1 MDKSR
6 SIIVGAAAV
15 LFLLVGWVLTSIAP
29 SFEIAWILALLLLT
43 VFLFSFEIVSIDIA
57 AMCIM
62 VMLGLSSILAPFMG
76 LDAGLVDINVLFDG
90 FASNAVISIIAVMI
104 LGAGLDKTGIMNA
117 VARYLVKIGGTTEKR
132 VIPLVSGTVGG
143 ISGFMQNV
151 GAAALFLPVVKRIS
165 TRSKI
170 PMSRLLM
177 PMGFCAIL
185 GGTLTMIGSSP
196 LILLNDLIVIAN
208 ENLPTEDQIQTFGL
222 FSVTPIGIALV
233 LSGILYFMVFGP
245 LVLPKLPENRDQ
257 KQGLETHLHESYGID
272 YIIAEVYV
280 PSSSRL
286 IGNILDSYETKFH
299 VRTVG
304 VTSGSKVRTT
314 TRGVPA
320 SLVVAKNDH
329 LAIIGERE
337 CIEVF
342 CKAYGLDLKNGL
354 DLFSEVLSSSTAG
367 LAEVVV
373 TPTSLLVGESA
384 RSKKLRELHGV
395 NTLSIIRNAKTTR
408 EGEDVRSVKFEAGD
422 TVIIFADWQ
431 SLGQFHRAHNVV
443 VTSYYPQEEIR
454 THKVA
459 YALVFFA
466 LAMGLVLFTDLRL
479 SVALL
484 VGALGIIISGV
495 LDAEEAYAAVSWKT
509 VFLLASLI
517 PLGKA
522 VESSG
527 TAAWIADQVLQA
539 LGDVDVWVLQLVIAI
554 LATGFT
560 LVMSN
565 VGATVL
571 LVPLAISIALQAGAN
586 PAVFALTVALA
597 TSNSFL
603 LPTHQVN
610 ALIMGPGRYKVSD
623 FFRAGGIMTI
633 IFLAVL
639 MGMMQL
645 IF

>member
-1 MDKSR
+1 MKNR
-6 SIIVGAAAV
+6 RGLIVGGAAI
-15 LFLLVGWVLTSIAP
+15 LFLVCGWILTSIAP

-43 VFLFSFEIVSIDIA
+43 VFLFSFEIVPIDIA
-57 AMCIM
+57 ALSIM
-62 VMLGLSSILAPFMG
+62 VMLGLTSILAPAMG
-76 LDAGLVDINVLFDG
+76 LEAGLVDINELFDG

-104 LGAGLDKTGIMNA
+104 LGAGLDKTGIMNS

-165 TRSKI
+165 TRSSI

-185 GGTLTMIGSSP
+185 GGTLTMVGSSP
-196 LILLNDLIVIAN
+196 LILLNDLIENANVI
-208 ENLPTEDQIQTFGL
+208 LPPEEQLETLGL

-233 LSGILYFMVFGP
+233 LSGILYFIILGP
-245 LVLPKLPENRDQ
+245 LVLPKIKEQTSQ
-257 KQGLETHLHESYGID
+257 KQGLESHLSEDYGID
-272 YIIAEVYV
+272 YIIAEIYV

-286 IGNILDSYETKFH
+286 IGEILDSYETKFH

-304 VTSGSKVRTT
+304 VTSGGKVRTT

-320 SLVVAKNDH
+320 SLVIAKSDH
-329 LAIIGERE
+329 IAVIGERE
-337 CIEVF
+337 SIDVF
-342 CKAYGLDLKNGL
+342 CKAYGLDLKPDL
-354 DLFSEVLSSSTAG
+354 DLFSEVLSSSSAG
-367 LAEVVV
+367 LAEVVIS
-373 TPTSLLVGESA
+373 PTSSLVGESA
-384 RSKKLRELHGV
+384 RSKRLREVQGV
-395 NTLSIIRNAKTTR
+395 STLSIIRNAKTTR
-408 EGEDVRSVKFEAGD
+408 EGEDVRSVTFQAGD
-422 TVIIFADWQ
+422 TVIFFADWH
-431 SLGQFHRAHNVV
+431 SLQQFHTTFNVV
-443 VTSYYPQEEIR
+443 VTSSYPQEEVR
-454 THKVA
+454 THKVLH
-459 YALVFFA
+459 ALVFFA
-466 LAMGLVLFTDLRL
+466 IAMGLVLFTDLRL

-522 VESSG
+522 VETSG
-527 TAAWIADQVLQA
+527 TASWIADRVLFA
-539 LGDVDVWVLQLVIAI
+539 VGDVDTWVLQLVVAI
-554 LATGFT
+554 LATAFT

-571 LVPLAISIALQAGAN
+571 LVPLAISIALQAGAD
-586 PAVFALTVALA
+586 PVIFALTVALA

-623 FFRAGGIMTI
+623 FFRAGGIMTV
-633 IFLAVL
+633 IFLTVL
-639 MGMMQL
+639 MVMMQL
-645 IF
+645 FY